1 MAILPHSVVERV
13 PGWPDRILY
22 HSLPSRAGELVPEP
36 MDDGSYDNYHAV
48 EAPLDFTEH
57 SPVFCT
63 FDLEI
68 DADDIP
74 TAAGGVPESASDAEA
89 DTDAFRDLA
98 VSENG
103 PSVALAALASP
114 STSARLLPAG
124 TDMPVNVILT
134 VHKVVIEYR
143 GQMRPP
149 RAINI
154 LFPLPFEDSDSLPE
168 RAKSM
173 RAGGIAMGGVDKS
186 TLVSAT
192 TKMLVSR
199 ASRVQRF
206 HLLLKVSLDDGTKA
220 QCVVCMRDAGL
231 VPPGPVSTTLLQ
243 PLHVRG
249 VPLVSKNGKVRA
261 VVLLPVCCDVL
272 HLCCAVLT
280 TVCRYRHSR

>member
-1 MAILPHSVVERV
+1 M
-13 PGWPDRILY
+13 
-22 HSLPSRAGELVPEP
+22 PEP

-74 TAAGGVPESASDAEA
+74 TAAGGVPESAEA
-89 DTDAFRDLA
+89 HTDAFRDLA